1 MEVSRKPLIVH
12 TAVFPARYESLAS
25 ISQFIRQAAAQAEL
39 DSTGVYRVDSAVD
52 EACSNIIEHAY
63 GNRVTGNIECTCQ
76 IDDTALTII
85 LRDYGRPFNPNAIP
99 EPDVTAPL
107 EERTDHGLGLLFI
120 RKWMDEV
127 HYEFSEQGNT
137 LTLVKYRKPPKQ

>member
-1 MEVSRKPLIVH
+1 MEVSRKPPIVH
-12 TAVFPARYESLAS
+12 KAVFPARYESLAS
-25 ISQFIRQAAAQAEL
+25 ISRFIRQVAAQADL
-39 DSTGVYRVDSAVD
+39 DSTVIYRVDAAVD

-63 GNRVTGNIECTCQ
+63 GDHLTGNIECTCQ

-85 LRDYGRPFNPNAIP
+85 LRDDGRPFNPNAIP
-99 EPDVTAPL
+99 EPDITAPL

-127 HYEFSEQGNT
+127 HYEFSGQGNT
-137 LTLVKYRKPPKQ
+137 LTLVKYRNPHK